1 MKKYY
6 SEITVVTD
14 ARFVELLGDF
24 IVSLTDEAVEIGEDR
39 IIIRTEKETDELI
52 GKIEDMA
59 EIPGNSIPLKI
70 ESKLKENI
78 DWIQSYKDSVQ
89 PIEAGRFYIRPEWH
103 PPAANRIDIVINPA
117 LAFGSGHHATT
128 YSCLEAIGS
137 YVKDGD
143 RVLDVGCGSGI
154 LALSA
159 RKIGADVDMC
169 DTDPLAL
176 RSARENF
183 RLNNESFSEIW
194 EGSAERSNR
203 RYDLVVANI
212 IADVLRAIA
221 SQLKEKVAPNGILIL
236 SGILDRKESM
246 VADAFSEFALLE
258 RKQRDEWI
266 TLILSKSHQG
276 DISAAETDSASV

>member
-1 MKKYY
+1 
-6 SEITVVTD
+6 
-14 ARFVELLGDF
+14 
-24 IVSLTDEAVEIGEDR
+24 
-39 IIIRTEKETDELI
+39 
-52 GKIEDMA
+52 
-59 EIPGNSIPLKI
+59 
-70 ESKLKENI
+70 
-78 DWIQSYKDSVQ
+78 
-89 PIEAGRFYIRPEWH
+89 
-103 PPAANRIDIVINPA
+103 
-117 LAFGSGHHATT
+117 
-128 YSCLEAIGS
+128 
-137 YVKDGD
+137 
-143 RVLDVGCGSGI
+143 
-154 LALSA
+154 
-159 RKIGADVDMC
+159 MC

-194 EGSAERSNR
+194 EGSAERSSR

-266 TLILSKSHQG
+266 RLILSKSHQG